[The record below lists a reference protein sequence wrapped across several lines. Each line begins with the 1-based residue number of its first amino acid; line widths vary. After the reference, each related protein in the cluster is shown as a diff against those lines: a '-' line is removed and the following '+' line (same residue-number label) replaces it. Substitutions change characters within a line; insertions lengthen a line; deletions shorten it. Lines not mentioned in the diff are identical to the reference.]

1 VVVTVL
7 LRCSIPV
14 TPLPFYSAPAVPG
27 EGATMGRVN
36 SPDYDRMR
44 AAAGRG
50 LRPLA
55 VIGLIVALWEG
66 GKALFALPT
75 YKLPHVHEIFADFV
89 REGAGGERWAWIMA
103 QNAGVTAIE
112 SLVGFALGAST
123 GLVLALAFAHSPLLE
138 RGVLPYV
145 IASQTVPILAIAP
158 MIVVWLGTSWFSKA
172 VIAAYLTF
180 FPVTINML
188 RGLRAVDADALA
200 LMRALAATP
209 TQILVKLRF
218 PASLPYLFTAL
229 RLSATASVVGAI
241 VGELPVGS
249 RFGMG
254 VVIINAAQYYNW
266 RPANLWAA
274 ILVSA
279 LIGIAFYH
287 AVAAVERC
295 VVRWPTAAPSV

>member
-1 VVVTVL
+1 VSARARAR
-7 LRCSIPV
+7 LRS
-14 TPLPFYSAPAVPG
+14 LAVAAALVAMW
-27 EGATMGRVN
+27 EGAK
-36 SPDYDRMR
+36 
-44 AAAGRG
+44 
-50 LRPLA
+50 A
-55 VIGLIVALWEG
+55 V
-66 GKALFALPT
+66 FAIPP
-75 YKLPHVHEIFADFV
+75 YMLPHVHQILGDFL
-89 REGAGGERWAWIMA
+89 RRGGGDQLWLWIMA
-103 QNAGVTAIE
+103 ENAAYTALE
-112 SLVGFALGAST
+112 SLVGFALGGAA
-123 GLVLALAFAHSPLLE
+123 GLGLGVAFAHSRLLE
-138 RGVLPYV
+138 RGMLPYV

-188 RGLRAVDADALA
+188 RGLRAVDAEALA
-200 LMRALAATP
+200 LMRALAATRR
-209 TQILVKLRF
+209 QVFLKLRF
-218 PASLPYLFTAL
+218 PAALPYLFIAL
-229 RLSATASVVGAI
+229 RISATASVIGAI

-287 AVAAVERC
+287 VVAMVERQ
-295 VVRWPTAAPSV
+295 VIRWRPTAAGISAAGT